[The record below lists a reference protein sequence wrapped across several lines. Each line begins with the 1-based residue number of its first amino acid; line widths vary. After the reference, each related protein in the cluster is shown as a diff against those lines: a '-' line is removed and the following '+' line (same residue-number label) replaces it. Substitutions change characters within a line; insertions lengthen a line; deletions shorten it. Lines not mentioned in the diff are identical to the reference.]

1 MLKNTNYRQAWD
13 LASAPPPVVDPAIA
27 AAAARATKQG
37 RIDRLMNE
45 LSTISMTDVMRYTRR
60 LFTLWEVEN
69 IAGFNLVKAYTILR
83 YMSFGTDTYRTLL
96 QAVVRITLQANGF
109 HPDHDRYS
117 QVPLAERA
125 NALAQLEE
133 ALLPYGNIDLDLLSR
148 QSDTHWPAV
157 QARIRAVEEE
167 ARRVAEEARVA
178 EDRRRFQE
186 RLNREAVVFKRDPE
200 GSIDLKAFALDSQ
213 SIHRSSVQTATE
225 KAVHHVLTRP
235 LTEGQE
241 TLVELTQAFTN
252 PKVVR
257 WAKEHHK
264 EESLLEVTND
274 YYNTEAFSI
283 RYGVVLDHVWA
294 YINPHEHRKSLCI
307 RLAQEIYEGRK
318 MCSNGKMARLIN
330 VLQGFDDTLDL
341 PAPPEAIKLM
351 FQNKIARLIDTP
363 LAGRRS
369 AAMALFQEY
378 NIPEAEHALWLE
390 PLLDQ

>member
-27 AAAARATKQG
+27 AAAARATKQA
-37 RIDRLMNE
+37 RIDRLMSE
-45 LSTISMTDVMRYTRR
+45 LPTVSLTEVMRYSRR
-60 LFTLWEVEN
+60 LFALWEVDN
-69 IAGFNLVKAYTILR
+69 IAGFDLVKAYTILR
-83 YMSFGTDTYRTLL
+83 YMSFGTDIYRTLL

-117 QVPLAERA
+117 MVPLEQRT
-125 NALAQLEE
+125 NALTQLTE
-133 ALLPYGNIDLDLLSR
+133 ALVPFGNIELDLLSR

-167 ARRVAEEARVA
+167 ARRVAEAARAA

-200 GSIDLKAFALDSQ
+200 GSIDLKAFALDPQ

-235 LTEGQE
+235 LAEGQE
-241 TLVELTQAFTN
+241 TLVELTQAFEN

-257 WAKEHHK
+257 WAKDHHK
-264 EESLLEVTND
+264 EEALLEVTND

-294 YINPHEHRKSLCI
+294 FINPHEHRKSLCI
-307 RLAQEIYEGRK
+307 RLAQEIYDGRK

-330 VLQGFDDTLDL
+330 VLQGFDHTLDL

-363 LAGRRS
+363 LGERRL

-378 NIPEAEHALWLE
+378 NIPEAEHGVWLE